1 MGLDNKSSGV
11 GAFME
16 CCGGCRLV
24 VVVVLVIKVLEK
36 SVGLYRESES
46 ARAVVPVFAV
56 VVGGVFGEVARSS
69 LSFMGHARSLVVGCW
84 WWVLEERVANE
95 TKRLLWVK
103 VLDATILCG

>member
-24 VVVVLVIKVLEK
+24 LVVVLVIKVLEK

-56 VVGGVFGEVARSS
+56 GVVFGEVARSS